1 MPEAV
6 EDLEKEQV
14 LVAQELAVL
23 VVAVLVVEKYKKV
36 KMELI
41 TLVAVAVVETTLT
54 ARKLEVMVVQV

>member
-14 LVAQELAVL
+14 QVAQELVVL
-23 VVAVLVVEKYKKV
+23 AVAVLVVEKYNKL
-36 KMELI
+36 KMELQ

>member
-23 VVAVLVVEKYKKV
+23 VEAVLVVEKYKKV

>member
-23 VVAVLVVEKYKKV
+23 AVAVLAVEKYKKV